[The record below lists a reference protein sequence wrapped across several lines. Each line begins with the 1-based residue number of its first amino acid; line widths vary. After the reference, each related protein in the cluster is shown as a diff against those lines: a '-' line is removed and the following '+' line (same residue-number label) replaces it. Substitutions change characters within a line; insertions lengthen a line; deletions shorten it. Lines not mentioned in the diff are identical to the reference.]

1 MYFMIRYSRMLEEGS
16 FRNRQIDYI
25 WLFVFSGVLLLLSNV
40 FIGSLF
46 LGSTLTYILVY
57 IWSRREPWIQLN
69 FLGLFIFQAPFLPWV
84 FLGFSALLSGTFPTS
99 HLLGILIGHLYY
111 FFEDVW
117 PNEGGHR
124 WLRTP
129 SIM

>member
-84 FLGFSALLSGTFPTS
+84 FL
-99 HLLGILIGHLYY
+99 
-111 FFEDVW
+111 
-117 PNEGGHR
+117 
-124 WLRTP
+124 
-129 SIM
+129 